1 MAKIEAKDSSPFIN
15 VTGKTP
21 TDELDNTQK
30 EALRVLA
37 EYYEESLSGKKRDSD
52 EYIVSLR
59 PTNYTFVND
68 QKSGYLEKQEHIR
81 NLWWAGRHI
90 GQANVKVGNR
100 DVEISIRP
108 RFGERFLLKIIE
120 EVYNI
125 KRLKSDSAT
134 EYSND
139 WFSSLLNLLRRKQW
153 IEKCAIANRYGL
165 PRTNVKH
172 EHQGVKLRGNIDV
185 RRTITPWMMKREL
198 CTYTYEKEIDDVI
211 GKIVYEAHRILTR
224 NTITVKT
231 VRGAKRQ
238 NVASIGFE
246 IPPIVRD
253 TIDTLKNQYK
263 GTVFDIT
270 ENEYRRINYKSIYQ
284 MWKPLV
290 DFSWNVISERQIGLK
305 ASNDK
310 NECLFVDM
318 AEIWEAFLRKRL
330 GERLADDGW
339 SVWNSDEAIM
349 RVYSGVQ
356 FMSRDIIPDIVLQ
369 RLNDGIDEFLVFDAK
384 YKRMKNRDDEV
395 DRSDFFQIHTYIHYF
410 QHCYPNGRVLVGGL
424 LYPLYR
430 NEKTN
435 RKYSSMFGRSGR
447 FDTKF
452 IVDGIVCEGI
462 GESDNDFDVEINTLI
477 NNIKNSYR

>member
-1 MAKIEAKDSSPFIN
+1 
-15 VTGKTP
+15 
-21 TDELDNTQK
+21 
-30 EALRVLA
+30 
-37 EYYEESLSGKKRDSD
+37 
-52 EYIVSLR
+52 
-59 PTNYTFVND
+59 
-68 QKSGYLEKQEHIR
+68 
-81 NLWWAGRHI
+81 
-90 GQANVKVGNR
+90 
-100 DVEISIRP
+100 
-108 RFGERFLLKIIE
+108 
-120 EVYNI
+120 
-125 KRLKSDSAT
+125 
-134 EYSND
+134 
-139 WFSSLLNLLRRKQW
+139 
-153 IEKCAIANRYGL
+153 
-165 PRTNVKH
+165 
-172 EHQGVKLRGNIDV
+172 
-185 RRTITPWMMKREL
+185 
-198 CTYTYEKEIDDVI
+198 
-211 GKIVYEAHRILTR
+211 
-224 NTITVKT
+224 
-231 VRGAKRQ
+231 
-238 NVASIGFE
+238 
-246 IPPIVRD
+246 
-253 TIDTLKNQYK
+253 
-263 GTVFDIT
+263 
-270 ENEYRRINYKSIYQ
+270 

-339 SVWNSDEAIM
+339 RVWNSDEALM

-430 NEKTN
+430 NEKTT